1 MKLFSWWCPSC
12 GDEAPGGARPRHDNP
27 CRLCTDCSVRT
38 KTLVA
43 RVRLGTYGKVEGKR
57 PVAVAGVDL
66 GAELDR
72 LLRLPIMP
80 KRFRKRPP
88 KLQIRRLRR
97 AASFVAGRAYFYQDL
112 IEITSWPMIPPAEV
126 LETLVHELGHLVT
139 GPNKQPHGQEWRSN
153 VLELA
158 HDGYGVVPEMP
169 KDVTTHAFDEAVIAS
184 LDGYLR
190 KRAG

>member
-1 MKLFSWWCPSC
+1 MAQGLSTDLRLTIVSLAIRFRLSTDPS
-12 GDEAPGGARPRHDNP
+12 
-27 CRLCTDCSVRT
+27 SVR
-38 KTLVA
+38 
-43 RVRLGTYGKVEGKR
+43 
-57 PVAVAGVDL
+57 
-66 GAELDR
+66 
-72 LLRLPIMP
+72 
-80 KRFRKRPP
+80 
-88 KLQIRRLRR
+88 
-97 AASFVAGRAYFYQDL
+97 S
-112 IEITSWPMIPPAEV
+112 
-126 LETLVHELGHLVT
+126 LGHLVT